1 MIIIK
6 EGKCEKLPG
15 LSSLFLQSPY
25 NPKIITIVKGC
36 EVYNY
41 NKKTKIWELPITD
54 LAYLLDNLTTID
66 DIELEIMK
74 KDKRE
79 DKKFSLLS
87 YKIPLLEHQEEGVQ
101 FGLNNDKWLLLDAP
115 GLGKTAQVIH
125 IAEEL
130 KAKDKIE
137 HCLIICGIN
146 ALKTNWKRE
155 IEKHSD
161 LSAVILGERRNS
173 KGKLE
178 YLSIPK
184 RAEQLKNNIDEFFII
199 TNIES
204 FRSSKQ
210 DMIKALE
217 TTANK
222 IDMVVVD
229 EIHKCKSSTSIQGK
243 MLLKIDAPYK
253 IALTGTLLLNDP
265 LDSFVPLK
273 WINANQSTLTS
284 FKQYFCTFGEYN
296 QINGFK
302 NIEVLK
308 EMISQN
314 SLRRTKDIL
323 GLPPK
328 TIINEVVDMED
339 DQTKLYNGVING
351 IKEEIDKIELKTSS
365 LLSLVTRL
373 RQATACPSVLTSKNI
388 ESAKVTRAIDLI
400 EEITSN
406 GDKIVVMSN
415 FKETIRVLEDK
426 LKEMNPLVCIG
437 DTKEEDIDKNKQLF
451 QTDDNYKVMLA
462 TWQKMGTGHT
472 LNAAT
477 YLINIDT
484 AWTYA
489 LYEQTCDRIHRIGS
503 DKPVFIYNLICRD
516 TVDEIVMNILEVKKS
531 FSDFIVD
538 DILTDEAVKIL
549 QDYIVNL

>member
-1 MIIIK
+1 MLK
-6 EGKCEKLPG
+6 ALG
-15 LSSLFLQSPY
+15 
-25 NPKIITIVKGC
+25 
-36 EVYNY
+36 
-41 NKKTKIWELPITD
+41 
-54 LAYLLDNLTTID
+54 TTI
-66 DIELEIMK
+66 
-74 KDKRE
+74 
-79 DKKFSLLS
+79 
-87 YKIPLLEHQEEGVQ
+87 
-101 FGLNNDKWLLLDAP
+101 
-115 GLGKTAQVIH
+115 
-125 IAEEL
+125 
-130 KAKDKIE
+130 
-137 HCLIICGIN
+137 
-146 ALKTNWKRE
+146 
-155 IEKHSD
+155 
-161 LSAVILGERRNS
+161 
-173 KGKLE
+173 
-178 YLSIPK
+178 
-184 RAEQLKNNIDEFFII
+184 
-199 TNIES
+199 
-204 FRSSKQ
+204 
-210 DMIKALE
+210 
-217 TTANK
+217 NK

-273 WINANQSTLTS
+273 WIDANQSTLTS

-339 DQTKLYNGVING
+339 DQTKLYNDVVNG

-365 LLSLVTRL
+365 LFSLVTRL

-406 GDKIVVMSN
+406 GDKVVVMSN
-415 FKETIRVLEDK
+415 FKETIKVLENK

-451 QTDDNYKVMLA
+451 QTNNNYKIMLA
-462 TWQKMGTGHT
+462 T
-472 LNAAT
+472 
-477 YLINIDT
+477 
-484 AWTYA
+484 
-489 LYEQTCDRIHRIGS
+489 
-503 DKPVFIYNLICRD
+503 
-516 TVDEIVMNILEVKKS
+516 
-531 FSDFIVD
+531 
-538 DILTDEAVKIL
+538 
-549 QDYIVNL
+549 